1 MLQMLTFCY
10 NCTVHETTGF
20 VPFYLMFGRV
30 PRLPVDIMFHHVLE
44 DANVVSHSE
53 FVHHLKR
60 DLTEA
65 VQIAQQHA
73 FGEQTRHAK
82 IYNRKVRGLP
92 LAVGDR
98 VLLANQGERGKR
110 KVADR
115 WDSTPFDVVSV
126 RSGINVYRIRDGV
139 TGREKVVHRN
149 MLLPVDF
156 LTFSEQD
163 GHQAVSGEPQ
173 SDAQCGSA
181 QSSILGDREDTQAR
195 TMNWLIQSPVEAE
208 AGSESVPEGDDF
220 DDTLQVDAIEKGQS
234 EELPDSVS
242 ADSEHSHIIHAHTDP
257 SSDPACDTAHLPVDV
272 LVALRLSQRR

>member
-1 MLQMLTFCY
+1 
-10 NCTVHETTGF
+10 
-20 VPFYLMFGRV
+20 
-30 PRLPVDIMFHHVLE
+30 MFHHVLE
-44 DANVVSHSE
+44 DVNVVSCSE

-65 VQIAQQHA
+65 VQ
-73 FGEQTRHAK
+73 

-98 VLLANQGERGKR
+98 VLLANQGERGRR

-156 LTFSEQD
+156 LTFLEQD
-163 GHQAVSGEPQ
+163 GHQAVSGESQ

-181 QSSILGDREDTQAR
+181 QSSILGEREDTQAR
-195 TMNWLIQSPVEAE
+195 TMNWLIQSPVQAE
-208 AGSESVPEGDDF
+208 AGSESVPERDDF
-220 DDTLQVDAIEKGQS
+220 NDTL
-234 EELPDSVS
+234 
-242 ADSEHSHIIHAHTDP
+242 
-257 SSDPACDTAHLPVDV
+257 
-272 LVALRLSQRR
+272 